1 MKPHNRP
8 ETPTQGDGVGLPY
21 HQEAELEP
29 LDVAL
34 GPLDFTLGP
43 LDLGLEPL
51 LSLDTESLALDWG
64 RISRL

>member
-1 MKPHNRP
+1 
-8 ETPTQGDGVGLPY
+8 VGLPY